1 MLNRLSII
9 LRIFIKHRLVALMY
23 WIRARPWLFS
33 VVLRA
38 LEYTPGLKRFL
49 VQRIIATPRAARAAR
64 AGVRRNMDFSA
75 EVPLNSASTEVDQ
88 VYDRLM
94 RNLTYARK
102 R

>member
-33 VVLRA
+33 MVLRA
-38 LEYTPGLKRFL
+38 LEYTPGLKRVL
-49 VQRIIATPRAARAAR
+49 VQRIIATPRAAR

-94 RNLTYARK
+94 RNQTYARK